1 MKHYYFYY
9 FMKFSDLY
17 AHAGGYE
24 CFYNPESATDAI
36 TAGLYANISQRV
48 ASFLKCSSYITAKK
62 LYEK

>member
-9 FMKFSDLY
+9 FMKFSNLY
-17 AHAGGYE
+17 AHARGHE
-24 CFYNPESATDAI
+24 CFYNPETATDAI
-36 TAGLYANISQRV
+36 IASFFEYMSLRV